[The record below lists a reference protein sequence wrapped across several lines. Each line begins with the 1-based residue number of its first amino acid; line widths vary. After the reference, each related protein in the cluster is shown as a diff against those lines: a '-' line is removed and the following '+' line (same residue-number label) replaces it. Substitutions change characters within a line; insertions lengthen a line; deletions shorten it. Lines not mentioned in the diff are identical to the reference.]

1 MNQILM
7 NCVNS
12 HTNIQCLIFLLMQIY
27 CRSSHKK
34 LLSSFDRIYSPL
46 YSAFLEILMTL
57 GSIITIWPKFENTTE

>member
-1 MNQILM
+1 
-7 NCVNS
+7 
-12 HTNIQCLIFLLMQIY
+12 MQIY